1 MYSMGKKKTEENWKE
16 TEIIEEIEEIEV
28 KTPKKKRSGSYSKNK
43 GSAYERKLVNEL
55 KEITGDTELCT
66 SRSESRKL
74 DNDKVDIADPN
85 NVLDFYV
92 QAKSTQSI
100 PSIKKLNSEVGRKD
114 KPLVIFWNA
123 QEKREVNIVSVGEY
137 VIFPKE
143 YFYELLKLKF

>member
-1 MYSMGKKKTEENWKE
+1 MGKKKKEIWEDTEEDK
-16 TEIIEEIEEIEV
+16 V
-28 KTPKKKRSGSYSKNK
+28 TPKKKRRGSYSKNK

-66 SRSESRKL
+66 ARSESKNL
-74 DNDKVDIADPN
+74 DNAKVDIADPN

-92 QAKSTQSI
+92 QAKATQSL
-100 PSIKKLNSEVGRKD
+100 PSVKKLNSEVGRKD

-143 YFYELLKLKF
+143 YFYELLKLKFKD

>member
-1 MYSMGKKKTEENWKE
+1 MGKKKKEIWENAEEDK
-16 TEIIEEIEEIEV
+16 V
-28 KTPKKKRSGSYSKNK
+28 TPKKKRRGSYSKNK

-66 SRSESRKL
+66 ARSESKNL
-74 DNDKVDIADPN
+74 DNAKVDIADPN

-92 QAKSTQSI
+92 QAKATQSL
-100 PSIKKLNSEVGRKD
+100 PAVKKLNSEVGRKD

-143 YFYELLKLKF
+143 YFYELLKLKFKD